1 MSEQVHEELK
11 AYTSAPALFRRIRC
25 SRIFGTAVARDEACR
40 RLGLDP
46 AQRYALFF
54 RIDPRLQGGWIFCWT
69 HGRGFRRPGHRLIVA
84 GEFYASR
91 ERYVRQIEEL
101 HLGEEVI
108 LHDFFVP
115 DADVKYYFSAAD
127 VLVQPYKTATQSGV
141 TQIAYN
147 FELPMIVT
155 DVGGLPEIVPDGRVG
170 YVCRPM
176 PRGVA
181 DAPLGRI
188 CEGDTLARFR
198 LAMREEKRRFSWEE
212 MATGSPGCT
221 SRSAD
226 ACSSKA
232 KAASCAGCGLAS
244 RRGDY
249 FRILASSSP

>member
-1 MSEQVHEELK
+1 MFSKIIMSICALLAGCGV
-11 AYTSAPALFRRIRC
+11 SAGVFAFVLVIGVIPRMIRLC
-25 SRIFGTAVARDEACR
+25 KINSIILVENVMICGVIWGN
-40 RLGLDP
+40 LSS
-46 AQRYALFF
+46 
-54 RIDPRLQGGWIFCWT
+54 IM
-69 HGRGFRRPGHRLIVA
+69 A

-155 DVGGLPEIVPDGRVG
+155 GVGGLPEIVPDGRVG
-170 YVCRPM
+170 YVCRPDAA
-176 PRGVA
+176 GVA
-181 DAPLGRI
+181 DALVRI

-198 LAMREEKRRFSWEE
+198 SAMREEKRRFSWEE
-212 MATGSPGCT
+212 MC
-221 SRSAD
+221 D
-226 ACSSKA
+226 
-232 KAASCAGCGLAS
+232 
-244 RRGDY
+244 
-249 FRILASSSP
+249 RITELYESIR